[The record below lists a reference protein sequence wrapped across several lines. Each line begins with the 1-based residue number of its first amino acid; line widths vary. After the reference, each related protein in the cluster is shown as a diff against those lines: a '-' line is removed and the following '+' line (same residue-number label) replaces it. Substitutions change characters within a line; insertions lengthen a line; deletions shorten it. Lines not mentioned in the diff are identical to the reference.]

1 MTQGAIPDHEVVRQ
15 HRTIWAARP
24 ELRAVY
30 HEWFRQLL
38 RCVEGLYP
46 VVEIGA
52 GPGFFKEYFPQLIS
66 TDVVPTPYV
75 DVVCDAGSLPFQSGS
90 VGGLVMV
97 DVLHHLPKPLE
108 FLAEAGRILQPG
120 GRLAMIEP
128 WITVPSYL
136 LYRYFHHEDCSLAVD
151 VRRPFGE
158 LGKRAFDGN
167 AAIPFKLLKQCKPPG
182 APALR
187 LLQAVPFL
195 GLPYLATLGFR
206 SARPIPRAVIG
217 IAKVCERLLSPLR
230 KWAST
235 RILIVWELP
244 LIAPATALRSEP
256 PIKRGPLQAPNSQN
270 CLHSWR

>member
-1 MTQGAIPDHEVVRQ
+1 VAAAENVFHSSPYIGVYRMTNVKISDYEFVSQ

-24 ELRAVY
+24 ELRTVY
-30 HEWFRQLL
+30 QEWFEQLV
-38 RCVEGLYP
+38 RCVEGLHP
-46 VVEIGA
+46 IVEIGA

-90 VGGLVMV
+90 VGALVMV

-108 FLAEAGRILQPG
+108 FLAEAGRILHSG

-128 WITVPSYL
+128 WITAPSYL
-136 LYRYFHHEDCSLAVD
+136 LYRYFHHEECSLSVN

-158 LGKRAFDGN
+158 LGKRALDGN
-167 AAIPFKLLKQCKPPG
+167 AAIPFKLLKQCKPG
-182 APALR
+182 APSLR
-187 LLQAVPFL
+187 LLQASPFL

-217 IAKVCERLLSPLR
+217 MAKVSERLLSPLR
-230 KWAST
+230 RWAST
-235 RILIVWELP
+235 RVLIVWEH
-244 LIAPATALRSEP
+244 AFDE
-256 PIKRGPLQAPNSQN
+256 
-270 CLHSWR
+270 